1 MGFVVATNRGVL
13 GKHAAGEW
21 NEGTNQSCHS
31 SHRSPFRGRLAFGF
45 LEPVLGFTREQV
57 IRNFAF
63 GELEVEPSHE
73 VLDCRRRPR
82 SDRDKIRGR
91 SGKLTLWLRN
101 GLTGDWNGQGVDT
114 ESAEDEGGEKG
125 FGEHDDRECC
135 GEE

>member
-1 MGFVVATNRGVL
+1 MEDGLEKVPSF
-13 GKHAAGEW
+13 
-21 NEGTNQSCHS
+21 
-31 SHRSPFRGRLAFGF
+31 FRGFAFGR
-45 LEPVLGFTREQV
+45 LDPVLGFTREQV

-125 FGEHDDRECC
+125 FGEHDDRECR
-135 GEE
+135 EEEQIATAPGLKLGRWGRI